1 MSRLMNTVFIA
12 LVALVSL
19 TPAAPVAMAQRRVV
33 VVRGGFYG
41 GWYGPRWYGPG
52 WYGPAWYGYYRPYY
66 GPVAGNVKIVT
77 KAKGNSVYVD
87 GGYAGLTG
95 KLKTFALRPGTHE
108 ITLRDSDG
116 RTFYQ
121 ERVHVLM
128 GKTIEIH
135 PDGAPA
141 PQQG

>member
-1 MSRLMNTVFIA
+1 MSRMMKTVFIA

-19 TPAAPVAMAQRRVV
+19 APAAPMAMAQRRVV
-33 VVRGGFYG
+33 VVGGGFYG
-41 GWYGPRWYGPG
+41 GWYGPGWYGPG
-52 WYGPAWYGYYRPYY
+52 WYGPRYYGPYY

-77 KAKGNSVYVD
+77 QAKGNSIYVD

-95 KLKTFALRPGTHE
+95 KLKKFALRPGTHE
-108 ITLRDSDG
+108 IALRDSDG

-121 ERVHVLM
+121 ERVQVLM
-128 GKTIEIH
+128 GKTIEVH